1 MRRDARYEVA
11 SPDNELVETSPRSL
25 EKAAVVQRSASVL
38 VVSLHRLSPK
48 ILPHGTRYLM
58 AVSNIAEYG
67 ATFRPLRI
75 YRGRVRAVAK
85 P

>member
-38 VVSLHRLSPK
+38 VVLSLSF
-48 ILPHGTRYLM
+48 
-58 AVSNIAEYG
+58 IAENPAARNAIFNG
-67 ATFRPLRI
+67 SE
-75 YRGRVRAVAK
+75 
-85 P
+85 